1 MVNYGFA
8 SATLALTAAAVAT
21 AQEAVTPQPTYWPTY
36 WPTYSPTD
44 VHDGKYDRHSPPARD
59 GNPNYESS
67 EKPTDPT
74 PVRPSLIPPI
84 AALTEGPTSSPTKEP
99 TSSPTNAPTQRPQ
112 DQPTT
117 PSPTASTDPPTQH
130 PVAPPTTPPPP
141 PTPQKWGSSWGD
153 SASSSKSSW
162 SNALKGDSKW
172 GGSDSP
178 KVMSLEWG
186 GKADKWGGKTAK
198 WGTSKAGKSWCNTT
212 KSSKTEWSTGWES
225 SEWQSPQPEWKSPE
239 WQPPKQNW
247 VSPGWESGSGWKRPK
262 QPGSS
267 ARPGSSGVQPR
278 PNVNPPGPKPSP
290 QTGPNTNP
298 NQPRCMGTQLKPIG
312 AGLEKYPGLGAD
324 VLVSFNNALP
334 EFKPSASIGM
344 RGGNFPP
351 SIVGGLQVHEG
362 KSCNDIGS
370 HFFKEG
376 WSTLGA
382 KSDGDPFYPEPTLIC
397 PSGAVF
403 ITDADGMV
411 SSGGI
416 DYANGY
422 GYDDT
427 KNRVVV
433 VHDKL
438 IALGGDYAPIAC
450 GVLKVIPCTGPDNAP
465 RKLYTW
471 PKRTYLNY
479 DVEAAPE
486 SWEGV
491 TPKADKEVPLWD
503 DDGWSEPETSMTAW
517 DSWSTS
523 KASKATG
530 EGWGLSMSLTTWDS
544 WSTSKASKATG
555 EGWGLAKASKWVGS
569 KGGKSSCWE
578 SGDGGDNG
586 SGWGWQPSWPSP
598 PPTWG
603 KPPAPTPP
611 CVNNQSYNCGGLGGT
626 GSWYCQ
632 GMVDGCA
639 DGQEY
644 HPSCVVTEKP
654 ATEVCPE
661 YCDETCI
668 PTPSPTKSPTSS
680 PT

>member
-74 PVRPSLIPPI
+74 PVRPSLVPPI

-212 KSSKTEWSTGWES
+212 KSSKECSSKDISHTFCVCCYVYLFIVVQTEWSTGWES

-267 ARPGSSGVQPR
+267 AR
-278 PNVNPPGPKPSP
+278 
-290 QTGPNTNP
+290 
-298 NQPRCMGTQLKPIG
+298 
-312 AGLEKYPGLGAD
+312 
-324 VLVSFNNALP
+324 
-334 EFKPSASIGM
+334 
-344 RGGNFPP
+344 
-351 SIVGGLQVHEG
+351 
-362 KSCNDIGS
+362 
-370 HFFKEG
+370 
-376 WSTLGA
+376 
-382 KSDGDPFYPEPTLIC
+382 
-397 PSGAVF
+397 
-403 ITDADGMV
+403 
-411 SSGGI
+411 
-416 DYANGY
+416 
-422 GYDDT
+422 
-427 KNRVVV
+427 
-433 VHDKL
+433 
-438 IALGGDYAPIAC
+438 
-450 GVLKVIPCTGPDNAP
+450 PDNAP

-530 EGWGLSMSLTTWDS
+530 EGWGLSMSMTTWDS

-611 CVNNQSYNCGGLGGT
+611 CVNNQSYNCEGLGGT

-654 ATEVCPE
+654 ATE
-661 YCDETCI
+661 
-668 PTPSPTKSPTSS
+668 
-680 PT
+680 